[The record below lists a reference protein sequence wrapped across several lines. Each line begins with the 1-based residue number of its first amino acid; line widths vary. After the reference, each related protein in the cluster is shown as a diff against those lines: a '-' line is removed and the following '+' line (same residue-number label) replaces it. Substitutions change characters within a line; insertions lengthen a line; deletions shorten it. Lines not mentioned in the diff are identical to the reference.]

1 MKKLP
6 NKRRQREEKM
16 TDVKAGKVPII
27 ALLIAGLLGAMT
39 VTPARAEDKL
49 RVGKAVAAAFS
60 FVPLDV
66 GIETG
71 IFKQHGIEIE
81 QASFAGSARLQ
92 QGLASDSIDIG
103 LGSGPELAFVAK
115 GAPVL
120 GVAAMAGPPLLFAL
134 IVRTDGPIHTVADL
148 KDKKISV
155 TTVGS
160 LTSWLVRE
168 LSRHEGWGPDG
179 IHVLELGSDPA
190 QIAALKTN
198 QTDGMPVDLATAYK
212 LEQTGEFRILM
223 HFGDLV
229 KDFHI
234 HVIYASNAI
243 LRRNPDSVRR
253 FLAGWFETIAFM
265 RQHRDETVK
274 IAAPVMNV
282 DTQIAGRTYDE
293 LMPMFS
299 DTGRF
304 EPKALAVLSRSFV
317 EMKLLP
323 EEPDMS
329 KLYTEKYLPG
339 K

>member
-1 MKKLP
+1 MRASRARRLP
-6 NKRRQREEKM
+6 F
-16 TDVKAGKVPII
+16 I
-27 ALLIAGLLGAMT
+27 ALLTACLVVAVAPG
-39 VTPARAEDKL
+39 VRAQDKL

-66 GIETG
+66 GMETG
-71 IFKQHGIEIE
+71 IFKRHSIEIE
-81 QASFAGSARLQ
+81 EASFAGSAKLQ
-92 QGLASDSIDIG
+92 QGLASDSIDLG

-134 IVRTDGPIHTVADL
+134 IVRKDGPIHSVADL
-148 KDKKISV
+148 KGKKISV

-168 LSRHEGWGPDG
+168 LSRQEGWGPDG
-179 IHVLELGSDPA
+179 IQVLELGSDPA
-190 QIAALKTN
+190 QLAALKTN
-198 QTDGMPVDLATAYK
+198 QTDGLPIDLATAYK
-212 LEQTGEFRILM
+212 LEQAGEVRILTR
-223 HFGDLV
+223 FGDLV

-234 HVIYASNAI
+234 HVIYASDAI
-243 LRRNPDSVRR
+243 MQRNPEAVRH

-282 DTQIAGRTYDE
+282 DAGIAGRTYDE

-299 DTGRF
+299 DDGRF

-323 EEPDMS
+323 AEPDMT

-339 K
+339 KE